1 VVGRDYWSRNVQ
13 VAAIDSRIAIVALL
27 SGGKFEIDLRQ
38 LMGKRIWITTTT
50 LRTRESDYQIDL
62 RNTFVKKIMPAFKDG
77 SAKTIVDKVYDW
89 KDVSEA
95 HKRMEANLNAGK
107 IICTVS

>member
-1 VVGRDYWSRNVQ
+1 
-13 VAAIDSRIAIVALL
+13 
-27 SGGKFEIDLRQ
+27 
-38 LMGKRIWITTTT
+38 MGKRIWITTTT
-50 LRTRESDYQIDL
+50 LRTREPSYQVNL
-62 RNTFVKKIMPAFKDG
+62 RNTFVKKILPAIKDG